1 MAGAP
6 TPADVYERAVEEGER
21 RLDQSTVELV
31 ATGFIAGFTVTFGHA
46 ALGITEA
53 SVEPQWGHVAHV
65 AGALAFGTSVVFLV
79 VGRAELFNENFLD
92 PIAKAVDRSDSWMLR
107 PLLRLWTFTL
117 VFNLVGGG
125 LMVVVLSVDGALPP
139 GTGEVLKA
147 TAEEIVARNA
157 LAEFADAISGG
168 VLVTLLSFLLG
179 TTDSIGSRM
188 GLAYVVGFLL
198 ALGPFDHV
206 VVTVLHVLFGVLFG
220 APIPVAEAVETSL
233 VVTAGNLV
241 GGIGIGTSTHLIQ
254 ARSAWEDEQ

>member
-6 TPADVYERAVEEGER
+6 TPAEVYDRAVEEGER
-21 RLDQSTVELV
+21 RLEQSTIELI
-31 ATGFIAGFTVTFGHA
+31 ATSFIAGFTVTFGIA

-65 AGALAFGTSVVFLV
+65 AGALALGISIVFLV
-79 VGRAELFNENFLD
+79 VGRAELFNENFFD
-92 PIAKAVDRSDSWMLR
+92 PVAKAVEEPDSWMLR
-107 PLLRLWTFTL
+107 PLLRLWTFTF

-125 LMVVVLSVDGALPP
+125 LMVAVLSVDGALPP
-139 GTGEVLKA
+139 GTGEILRGI
-147 TAEEIVARNA
+147 AEQIISRPP

-188 GLAYVVGFLL
+188 ALAYVVGFLL

-206 VVTVLHVLFGVLFG
+206 VVTALHILFGMLFG
-220 APIPVAEAVETSL
+220 APIGLLEALETIVTVA
-233 VVTAGNLV
+233 AGNLV
-241 GGIGIGTSTHLIQ
+241 GGIGIGTSTHIVQ
-254 ARSAWEDEQ
+254 AREAKKSEV

>member
-6 TPADVYERAVEEGER
+6 TPAEVYDRAVEEGER
-21 RLDQSTVELV
+21 RLDQSTVELI
-31 ATGFIAGFTVTFGHA
+31 ATSFIAGFTVTFGIA

-53 SVEPQWGHVAHV
+53 SIEPQWGHVAHV
-65 AGALAFGTSVVFLV
+65 AGALALGTSIVFLV
-79 VGRAELFNENFLD
+79 VGRAELFNENFFD
-92 PIAKAVDRSDSWMLR
+92 PVAKAVDSDSWMLG
-107 PLLRLWTFTL
+107 PLLRLWVFTFL
-117 VFNLVGGG
+117 FNLVGGG

-139 GTGEVLKA
+139 GTGEILRGI
-147 TAEEIVARNA
+147 AEQIVSRPP

-206 VVTVLHVLFGVLFG
+206 VVTALHILFGMLFG
-220 APIPVAEAVETSL
+220 APIPVGSALETIAI
-233 VVTAGNLV
+233 VTAGNLV
-241 GGIGIGTSTHLIQ
+241 GGIGIGTSTHIVQ
-254 ARSAWEDEQ
+254 AREAKKSGE